1 MARYIGIQHRV
12 KMTAEQEAH
21 PTRVAILIKGR
32 FTRHDLKTE
41 QDELDFVL
49 SEIKQGDV
57 VSLILGGS
65 GDYLA
70 YALSRQAKL
79 VGAQVMRIPS
89 FALKEKR
96 GEESKDDDAALLA
109 RLAEGEPHL
118 FYPLAETD
126 AALIRA
132 RESWRALWEAMQ
144 ARMAGELRLRQ
155 LYIGRAFTAPDGLY
169 PEGGIEKGFD
179 ALKASDPIAKTL
191 RAEEAARE
199 RELVK
204 ALEALPVYTGLFK
217 PIEGVG
223 AKIAARIIASVVDI
237 RRFETAAKLKKY
249 MGAHVL
255 SDGTFPRRRRGQLA
269 NWHGDARQALYL
281 LAEQFN
287 RRPNSEWGIYLRQM
301 KTNLRV
307 AHPKPVLVDSGNG
320 KKVKRYTDGHI
331 HKMALWRTVTRFVEW
346 LHGAWTDLESAE
358 RPEDLRKA
366 A

>member
-1 MARYIGIQHRV
+1 MTRYIGIQHRV
-12 KMTAEQEAH
+12 KMTADQEAH
-21 PTRVAILIKGR
+21 PTRVAILEGDR
-32 FTRHDLKTE
+32 VTRSELKTE
-41 QDELDFVL
+41 QNELEFAL
-49 SEIKQGDV
+49 SELKQGDV

-70 YALSRQAKL
+70 YALSRQAEKIG
-79 VGAQVMRIPS
+79 VRVMRVPA
-89 FALKEKR
+89 FVLKDKR
-96 GEESKDDDAALLA
+96 GGESKDDDALLLA
-109 RLAEGEPHL
+109 RLAHEEPEL

-155 LYIGRAFTAPDGLY
+155 LYIGRAFTHPDGLY

-179 ALKASDPIAKTL
+179 ALKASDPIAKAL
-191 RAEEAARE
+191 RSEEAERE
-199 RELVK
+199 RELTK
-204 ALEALPVYTGLFK
+204 ALEALPVYQQLFK

-223 AKIAARIIASVVDI
+223 PKIAARIIAAVIDI
-237 RRFETAAKLKKY
+237 RRFETDAKLKAY
-249 MGAHVL
+249 MGVHVL
-255 SDGTFPRRRRGQLA
+255 KDGTFARRRHGQIA

-287 RRPNSEWGIYLRQM
+287 RRPDSYWGKYLRQM
-301 KTNLRV
+301 KANMR
-307 AHPKPVLVDSGNG
+307 AKHPEPVVVENDKG
-320 KKVKRYTDGHI
+320 KKVRRYSDGHI

-346 LHGAWTDLESAE
+346 LHGAWTDLEE
-358 RPEDLRKA
+358 PVKLRMA